1 MPLASCNSQ
10 PKAKIYCVHH
20 ISFLKRYWR
29 CKIKKWYHAK
39 VAHLWHQNV
48 KPWITWREICNLPWV
63 PETFHVSFQ
72 FICKSGL
79 YGDPWKSRKVFH
91 ALCPLSPKSDQ
102 HEISPYNISSLENI
116 VVMRIEHVIREDES
130 NWYFNKFSP
139 LLVLYKDS
147 KWESQFWYQG
157 LKG

>member
-10 PKAKIYCVHH
+10 PKAKIYCLRH

-39 VAHLWHQNV
+39 VADLWHQNA
-48 KPWITWREICNLPWV
+48 KPWITWREICKLPWV
-63 PETFHVSFQ
+63 PETFHVGFQ

-79 YGDPWKSRKVFH
+79 YSDPRKSRKVFH

-102 HEISPYNISSLENI
+102 HEISPYNINSSENI
-116 VVMRIEHVIREDES
+116 VDMRIEYMIREDES

-139 LLVLYKDS
+139 LLVLYRDS
-147 KWESQFWYQG
+147 KWESQF
-157 LKG
+157 